1 MRIIVT
7 GHRGYIGT
15 VLVEVLMQSG
25 HDVTGIDSDLYQGCD
40 FGELPPPVPSLRRD
54 IRDIQP
60 KDLAGAEAIVH
71 LAALSNDPVGALDP
85 TCTYAINHEATVRL
99 GRLAKDAGVRRF
111 VFASSCSVYGA
122 SDGEDLLDET
132 APCRPVTAYGISKAK
147 AEDGLADLADDSFA
161 PTFLRNAT
169 ALSAKCHRIRC
180 VAETAF
186 RPRRQ
191 QPRRPC
197 VPVRHGSSKK
207 QRACL
212 AAHRPHSRHRP
223 SHRRCIGRPDRPRNE
238 VFNVGQNCENYRIR
252 DLAEM
257 CRSVITH
264 SSVQYAEGAATD
276 VRCYRV
282 DCSKI
287 RSVLPAFQPTWNAR
301 RGIEELYAAYRTY
314 GLCAEHFEGQRFVRI
329 ERLRALLAD
338 GQLDA
343 ALRWCD
349 GQPQPTEAA

>member
-132 APCRPVTAYGISKAK
+132 APRRPVTAYGISKAK

-161 PTFLRNAT
+161 PIFLRNAT
-169 ALSAKCHRIRC
+169 AYGVSPRLRSDLVVNNLAGHAFLSGTVLLKSNGLAWRPIVHIRDIAQAI
-180 VAETAF
+180 VAVLDAPT
-186 RPRRQ
+186 
-191 QPRRPC
+191 
-197 VPVRHGSSKK
+197 
-207 QRACL
+207 
-212 AAHRPHSRHRP
+212 
-223 SHRRCIGRPDRPRNE
+223 DRVRNE

-287 RSVLPAFQPTWNAR
+287 RSVLPAFQPTWDAR
-301 RGIEELYAAYRTY
+301 RGIEELYAAYRAY